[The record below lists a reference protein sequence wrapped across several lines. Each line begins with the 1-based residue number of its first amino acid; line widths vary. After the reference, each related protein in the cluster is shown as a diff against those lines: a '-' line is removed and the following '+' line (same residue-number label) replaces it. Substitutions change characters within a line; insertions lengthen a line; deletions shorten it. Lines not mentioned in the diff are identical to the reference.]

1 MTQDEKTRSLNFL
14 KELHKRVIR
23 QNKLVEIVL
32 DATLR
37 NRNLLS
43 SDKKTNKKFLSTKLS
58 M

>member
-1 MTQDEKTRSLNFL
+1 MIQDEKTRLLYLL
-14 KELHKRVIR
+14 KELYKRVIL
-23 QNKLVEIVL
+23 QNKLIEVVL